1 MTIRH
6 HLSDKLLIAYAAGEL
21 PEAFSLVVATHLT
34 LCDDCRAQA
43 AAFDAVGGALL
54 DGAGEV
60 AMAEDAL
67 DLALAR
73 IGGLPQAAR
82 PEPQQRTGLLPA
94 PLVGYVGGDLPAVR
108 WRRVAGGVRQ
118 AILPTGKGAAA
129 RLLHI
134 PAGMAIPDHGHRG
147 LELTL
152 VLEGAFADQGERFG
166 PGDVEI
172 SDESIEH
179 RPVVL
184 ADQDCLCLTA
194 ADAPLRFRGLI
205 PRLVQPFLR
214 I

>member
-1 MTIRH
+1 MTGITH
-6 HLSDKLLIAYAAGEL
+6 HISEDLLARYAAGRL
-21 PEAFSLVVATHLT
+21 PHPFAVVVAAHVA
-34 LCDDCRAQA
+34 LCDDCRACVEA
-43 AAFDAVGGALL
+43 HDMLGGALVERLAGADLSPGAEARLMQALDDAPPPPAIRASGVFPAPVMQAL
-54 DGAGEV
+54 DGHPPEWRMLGGGIRQQILSADGEGS
-60 AMAEDAL
+60 L
-67 DLALAR
+67 
-73 IGGLPQAAR
+73 
-82 PEPQQRTGLLPA
+82 
-94 PLVGYVGGDLPAVR
+94 
-108 WRRVAGGVRQ
+108 
-118 AILPTGKGAAA
+118 
-129 RLLHI
+129 RLLYI
-134 PAGMAIPDHGHRG
+134 PPGRAVPEHGHRG